1 MEPFYVSMRL
11 PGERDVEFVL
21 MLPYEI
27 AKPPSMPAWLCA
39 RCDGVEYGR
48 LRALTFPQGIEG
60 PSQIESFIDQN
71 PDISRELTLWGQQG
85 SRVLRGNLLVLP
97 LDQSILYVE
106 PVFLATESTTNRV
119 PRLTRVI
126 LVNAGQSVMAP
137 TFGEALSQLIRSVS
151 PGSPELTAGSTGA
164 AETSSPPP
172 ASSTGQPAGPTGS
185 VAALV
190 KEANR
195 AFLAATEAQKRGD
208 WAGYGTHLRRL
219 QQTLRELDRRTG
231 ALR

>member
-1 MEPFYVSMRL
+1 
-11 PGERDVEFVL
+11 
-21 MLPYEI
+21 MLPFEI
-27 AKPPSMPAWLCA
+27 ARPPSMPAWLCA

-48 LRALTFPQGIEG
+48 LRALTFPQGVEG

-106 PVFLATESTTNRV
+106 PVFLATESLTNRV

-126 LVNAGQSVMAP
+126 LVNTGQAVMAP
-137 TFGEALSQLIRSVS
+137 TFGEALSQLIRAVS
-151 PGSPELTAGSTGA
+151 PGSPELAAGSPAPAAGETG
-164 AETSSPPP
+164 SPPP
-172 ASSTGQPAGPTGS
+172 VSSTGRPASPSGS

-190 KEANR
+190 KQANQE
-195 AFLAATEAQKRGD
+195 FEAATEAQKRGD
-208 WAGYGTHLRRL
+208 WAGYGTNLKRL
-219 QQTLRELDRRTG
+219 QQTLRELNQRTG